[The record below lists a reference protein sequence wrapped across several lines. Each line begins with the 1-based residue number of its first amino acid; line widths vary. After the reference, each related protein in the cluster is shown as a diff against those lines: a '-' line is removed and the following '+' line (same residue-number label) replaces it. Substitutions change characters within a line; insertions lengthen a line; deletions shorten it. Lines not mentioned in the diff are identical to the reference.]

1 MQSIVAEDIL
11 FITSD
16 VTACAFLVVLIT
28 SITFQN
34 ARTEL
39 SHLLS
44 AAILTLAGIL
54 VRISARGM
62 SMLPEAFEWRSGANV
77 NSTAM
82 AITLLIISYALI
94 TIGITESVTYLIY
107 INEDNIKRD
116 LGARYVLCGLFIIGG
131 AILFCFVK
139 NLKVFSLLNLAQFI
153 IYWIYLFRNWSEQTK
168 REYTRASIFAAATVI
183 LALAF
188 EHARITGLG
197 LSVMMMILT
206 EQYHD
211 HIRRELAENEAALAK
226 SKVQL
231 LADQIS
237 PHYVYN
243 SLQSISGL
251 CDSNPEKAKEA
262 IDSFSG
268 YLRGNLESI
277 TEEDLIPFARELE
290 ITKEYLELERITG
303 RGNFEVK
310 YELEATDFMLPP
322 LVLQPVVENAVKH
335 GAYRTASGAD
345 RGIAGVTEITIAA
358 RTLGEY
364 ICIEVTDRTEGCDA
378 AAAGTAS
385 AGASTGLRLEMPE
398 TAKNRNKR
406 KSVGLENV
414 RTRLTIQSG
423 GTLESENTDSGTKVT
438 IMLPES

>member
-44 AAILTLAGIL
+44 AAILNLAGIL

-62 SMLPEAFEWRSGANV
+62 SMLPEAFEWRSGAYV

-107 INEDNIKRD
+107 INEDNKKRD
-116 LGARYVLCGLFIIGG
+116 LGARYALCGLFIIGG
-131 AILFCFVK
+131 AVLFCFVK
-139 NLKVFSLLNLAQFI
+139 NLKVFSLLNLAQLI
-153 IYWIYLFRNWSEQTK
+153 IYWIYLFRNWSDQTK
-168 REYTRASIFAAATVI
+168 REYIRASAFAAATFL

-197 LSVMMMILT
+197 LLT

-251 CDSNPEKAKEA
+251 CDSNPEKAKAA

-277 TEEDLIPFARELE
+277 TEEDLIPFTRELE
-290 ITKEYLELERITG
+290 ITKAYLELERLSG

-310 YELEATDFMLPP
+310 YELETTDFMLPP
-322 LVLQPVVENAVKH
+322 LVLQPVVENAVKY
-335 GAYRTASGAD
+335 GAYRTPSGAA
-345 RGIAGVTEITIAA
+345 RGMADITEITIATK
-358 RTLGEY
+358 TLGGY
-364 ICIEVTDRTEGCDA
+364 ICIEVEDRTEGRDA
-378 AAAGTAS
+378 AAVEATS
-385 AGASTGLRLEMPE
+385 AGVGTGTRLYIPE

-414 RTRLTIQSG
+414 RTRLAIQSG

>member
-44 AAILTLAGIL
+44 AAILNLAGIL

-62 SMLPEAFEWRSGANV
+62 SMLPEAFEWSSGAYV

-107 INEDNIKRD
+107 INEENRRD
-116 LGARYVLCGLFIIGG
+116 FVARYVTCALFIIIGSV
-131 AILFCFVK
+131 LFYFVK
-139 NLKVFSLLNLAQFI
+139 NLKVFSLLILIQFI
-153 IYWIYLFRNWSEQTK
+153 SYWTYLFRNWSEQTR
-168 REYTRASIFAAATVI
+168 REYTRASIFAAATFI

-188 EHARITGLG
+188 ENARITGLG

-226 SKVQL
+226 SRVQL

-237 PHYVYN
+237 PHYIYN
-243 SLQSISGL
+243 CLQSISGL

-262 IDSFSG
+262 IDLFSG

-290 ITKEYLELERITG
+290 ITKAYLELERLTD
-303 RGNFEVK
+303 RRNFEVR
-310 YELEATDFMLPP
+310 YELETTDFMLPP

-335 GAYRTASGAD
+335 GAYRTLSGAD

-358 RTLGEY
+358 RTLGGY
-364 ICIEVTDRTEGCDA
+364 ICIEVTDRTEGRDA
-378 AAAGTAS
+378 AAAGAAS
-385 AGASTGLRLEMPE
+385 AGAGTGPRLEMPE

-414 RTRLTIQSG
+414 RTRLAIQSG
-423 GTLESENTDSGTKVT
+423 GTLETKSTDSGTKVT